1 MSDSGVHAGLQSAA
15 DWQLAQRAVVAGAL
29 LGAAAIH
36 GSLAG
41 EHLSEWAPAGA
52 FFLGIQLVEL
62 SLALL
67 ALTGWRPQVA
77 RVVVLTGLATLAVW
91 TVSRTV
97 GMPIGPAD
105 FRVPEPVGLADV
117 VCGILEAASV
127 LAAVACLRSRA
138 ARTGG
143 IAGTRGKVLAVA
155 AAAAAFA
162 LTAWVLCD
170 AVLATNGGHSHEV
183 PGASHSAS

>member
-1 MSDSGVHAGLQSAA
+1 MSDSAVHVGPPSPA

-36 GSLAG
+36 GSVAG
-41 EHLSEWAPAGA
+41 EHLGEWAPAGA

-67 ALTGWRPQVA
+67 AVTGWRPQVA
-77 RVVVLTGLATLAVW
+77 RAVVLTSLATLAVW
-91 TVSRTV
+91 AVSRTV

-127 LAAVACLRSRA
+127 LAAVPSLRAGATRA
-138 ARTGG
+138 GG
-143 IAGTRGKVLAVA
+143 VAGTRGKVLAVA
-155 AAAAAFA
+155 ASVVAFS
-162 LTAWVLCD
+162 LTAWVLGD

-183 PGASHSAS
+183 SGASHSTS